1 MAITAVHGT
10 VSSFQI
16 ATLSTLDAILH
27 FPLLW
32 LLSEFFIFDFLQFVY
47 DMPTCSEVVLVFL
60 FFFYSVILGVL

>member
-1 MAITAVHGT
+1 MISEENSDVTFIFAPLL
-10 VSSFQI
+10 
-16 ATLSTLDAILH
+16 LS